1 MGHIHLGSCCTARC
15 CSHTRHLQTGSPPR
29 SSTRSRH
36 SQQTLGQ
43 GSLRTLQLWHR
54 MDRSCCQER
63 WCRSS
68 GQHPPRSDTTHSV
81 QCCAIIT
88 TATTAAAAAAAA
100 TTATAATIRAV
111 VMMVVVVAV
120 ACEGGKGGSKRA
132 FERGGNGKQHNRKKK
147 GNGMQISNDHITAQ
161 NMSQTQ

>member
-81 QCCAIIT
+81 QCCA
-88 TATTAAAAAAAA
+88 TAAAAA
-100 TTATAATIRAV
+100 AATIRAV
-111 VMMVVVVAV
+111 VMMVVVVTV

-132 FERGGNGKQHNRKKK
+132 FERGGNGKQHNRKNRKRHTDK
-147 GNGMQISNDHITAQ
+147 Q
-161 NMSQTQ
+161 